1 MKPEFDSFTQP
12 QTDRRKFLLGLMFCS
27 AAGLALWR
35 QPTIKLDY
43 LGSRKLEDLIPKSI
57 GGWNFVAA
65 SGLVVPPEDQFEK
78 SIYAQILTR
87 VYSDGQNPPIMLLIA
102 QSGSQTGFLQIH
114 RPETCY
120 TAGGY
125 SISAITP
132 NPIRFGSA
140 VVPANRMDA
149 SAGGPTEHVIYW
161 TRIGNQVP
169 NSWRAQ
175 KWAVAEQ
182 NLEGIIPDAILIRVS
197 MVNDD
202 AAAAMAAID
211 GFVRAMLQSIPP
223 RERSVLIVW
232 PPRLGRAF
240 AEL

>member
-1 MKPEFDSFTQP
+1 MKPVFDSFTQP

-27 AAGLALWR
+27 ATALAVWR
-35 QPTIKLDY
+35 KPTLKLDY

-57 GGWNFVAA
+57 GRWSFVTA
-65 SGLVVPPEDQFEK
+65 SGLVVPPEDQFQK

-87 VYSDGQNPPIMLLIA
+87 VYSDGQNPPIMLLMA

-125 SISAITP
+125 AISAITP
-132 NPIRFGSA
+132 HPIAVGPV

-149 SAGGPTEHVIYW
+149 TTGGPTEHVIYW
-161 TRIGNQVP
+161 TRIGNRVP

-175 KWAVAEQ
+175 KLAVAEQ
-182 NLEGIIPDAILIRVS
+182 NLEGVIPDAILIRIS
-197 MVNDD
+197 TINDD
-202 AAAAMAAID
+202 AAAAMTAID
-211 GFVRAMLQSIPP
+211 GFVSAMLQSIPVS
-223 RERSVLIVW
+223 ERSVLVV
-232 PPRLGRAF
+232 
-240 AEL
+240 